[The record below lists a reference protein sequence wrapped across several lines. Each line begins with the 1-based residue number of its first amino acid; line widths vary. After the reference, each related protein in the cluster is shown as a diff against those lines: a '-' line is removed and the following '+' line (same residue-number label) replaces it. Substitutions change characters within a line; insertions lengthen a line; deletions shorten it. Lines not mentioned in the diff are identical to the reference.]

1 MKKITKKEIM
11 NGCDAILRVFD
22 EDFSVNNAMAEQTED
37 ESERIYDALEKG
49 GLIDSRDLIAH
60 ENNIRSVA
68 FAMGYLFGT
77 GHIVIASDKTTKE
90 AVSALTKSLKVA
102 KKR

>member
-1 MKKITKKEIM
+1 MKKLTKKEIID
-11 NGCDAILRVFD
+11 GCDAILKVFD
-22 EDFSVNNAMAEQTED
+22 EDFSVNDAMAEQTED
-37 ESERIYDALEKG
+37 ESKRLYDALEKG

-77 GHIVIASDKTTKE
+77 GHMVIASDKTTKE
-90 AVSALTKSLKVA
+90 AVSALSQSLRGA